1 MMALADI
8 LLMLLP
14 LGLFLA
20 WRRLRPP
27 SSAGPSPGLVLAL
40 ALGAAIGIG
49 AAIWFGTEGAMDRGD
64 AYVPATLAPDGT
76 ITPGHGEPR
85 R

>member
-1 MMALADI
+1 MMAIADI

-27 SSAGPSPGLVLAL
+27 SSTGPSPGLVLAL
-40 ALGAAIGIG
+40 ALGAAAGIG
-49 AAIWFGTEGAMDRGD
+49 AAIWFGTEGAMGKGE

-76 ITPGHGEPR
+76 ITPGHGER
-85 R
+85 RP